1 MNKQKMK
8 IVIDMLL
15 NSPQNLAIGVVA
27 TQFVAYDSVFGTQ
40 ISTFEGEG
48 SRRQSMPAKKK
59 AAKKTAK
66 KKK

>member
-1 MNKQKMK
+1 
-8 IVIDMLL
+8 VRFEL
-15 NSPQNLAIGVVA
+15 
-27 TQFVAYDSVFGTQ
+27 GTQ

-48 SRRQSMPAKKK
+48 SRRQFMPAKKK